1 MIVWRSTDVF
11 SEWEL
16 SSEVRSCTS
25 TKKKEVRDLSEEVR
39 KAIGEGNVKF
49 RRCVREGNAE
59 ALAALYT
66 MDACLL
72 PPNSGLI
79 RGRKNI
85 EGFWGGAISGLG
97 LKDAVLTTVE
107 LHGTGDIVTEVG
119 EYLLKIQPEGKTEM
133 EDKGKYVV
141 AWKHTPEGWKL
152 HRDIW
157 NTSLPA
163 QQ

>member
-1 MIVWRSTDVF
+1 MF
-11 SEWEL
+11 S
-16 SSEVRSCTS
+16 SSGNQPPRREPQKCR
-25 TKKKEVRDLSEEVR
+25 KREVRDLSEEVR

-49 RRCVREGNAE
+49 GKYVREGDAG
-59 ALAALYT
+59 AIAALYT
-66 MDACLL
+66 MDAYLL
-72 PPNSGLI
+72 PPNSGTI
-79 RGRKNI
+79 QGRKSI

-97 LKDAVLTTVE
+97 LKDAILTTVE

-119 EYLLKIQPEGKTEM
+119 EYLLKIQPKGKKEM

-141 AWKHTPEGWKL
+141 AWKHTAEGWKL